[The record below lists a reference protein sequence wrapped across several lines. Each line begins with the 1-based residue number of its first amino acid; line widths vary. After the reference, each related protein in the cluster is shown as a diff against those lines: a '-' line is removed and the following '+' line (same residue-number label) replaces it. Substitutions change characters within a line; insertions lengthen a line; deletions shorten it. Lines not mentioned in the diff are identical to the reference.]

1 MVSLTL
7 GKRRP
12 LKLSWAARAV
22 DMVEANQAFSRETPG
37 KLVYRLAIPT
47 GVLCLYA
54 IMAELWLSGAHS
66 LYFGALRALGLEPF
80 SFPFLDTHAV
90 LAAAE
95 CGRQGIEVY
104 LSNPCDALGRPHA
117 YSPLWLAIVPG
128 SLGTSGTGW
137 VGASLDLLFLLSL
150 TVVLRPRTTKELFI
164 LGAAAV
170 SPMTAYALE
179 RANNDLAVFLLVI
192 CGAILFTAPRPFRLF
207 SYGLFVAAGLLKYY
221 PLVLLVLA
229 AREKRRDALVTAAAA
244 GFMVILFGVA
254 FYPELKAAL
263 SSIPAAS
270 SYFTDAFSARNLPF
284 GFAEA
289 LGEGVARTLI
299 AVSLLATLSGLAV
312 ARLLRTVRLLG
323 REQIDWTASETQF
336 LVIGG
341 LLVAACFFA
350 GQNIDYRGILLL
362 PALSGLVCL
371 HRSVK
376 DREVRR
382 FCGQMIAALLFV
394 MWEEF
399 LRRALHAMISPAPG
413 EGLSSRAEVFFWLGR
428 ELVWWWLVV
437 GLAAFV
443 LSFLRR
449 PPFAQI
455 FGRAAE
461 GPAPSPA

>member
-1 MVSLTL
+1 
-7 GKRRP
+7 
-12 LKLSWAARAV
+12 
-22 DMVEANQAFSRETPG
+22 MVEVNQAFSRETSG

-66 LYFGALRALGLEPF
+66 LYFGALHALGVEPF

-90 LAAAE
+90 LSAAE

-104 LSNPCDALGRPHA
+104 LSNPCDALARPHA

-128 SLGTSGTGW
+128 SLGTSATGR

-150 TVVLRPRTTKELFI
+150 SVVLRPRTAGELFI

-170 SPMTAYALE
+170 SPMTVYALE

-221 PLVLLVLA
+221 PFALLLLA
-229 AREKRRDALVTAAAA
+229 VREARRDGLVVA
-244 GFMVILFGVA
+244 GTVILALGFFAVA
-254 FYPELKAAL
+254 FYPELSLAAA
-263 SSIPAAS
+263 SIPAGAS
-270 SYFTDAFSARNLPF
+270 FFTDAFSARNLPF

-289 LGEGVARTLI
+289 LGKGFSRIVI

-312 ARLLRTVRLLG
+312 ARMLRTVRLLG
-323 REQIDWTASETQF
+323 REQLDWTASEAQF
-336 LVIGG
+336 LVVGG

-350 GQNIDYRGILLL
+350 GQNIGYRGVMLL
-362 PALSGLVCL
+362 PALSGLVY
-371 HRSVK
+371 HYRSVK

-382 FCGQMIAALLFV
+382 FCGQMIAAVLFI
-394 MWEEF
+394 MWEECF
-399 LRRALHAMISPAPG
+399 RCALHAIVSPVPG

-437 GLAAFV
+437 GLAALV
-443 LSFLRR
+443 LSFMRR

-461 GPAPSPA
+461 GPAPCSA